1 MHLLMLITTWEAV
14 TGKGWRFALNT
25 HPIHHEFKNQ
35 YYPRVFQNLKG
46 LVVYIL
52 LPALTKPNYMGHIWT
67 NYGIDMVQ
75 PMGHIWEVYGF
86 GMAWLPS

>member
-1 MHLLMLITTWEAV
+1 M
-14 TGKGWRFALNT
+14 
-25 HPIHHEFKNQ
+25 
-35 YYPRVFQNLKG
+35 NLGEKTNS
-46 LVVYIL
+46 
-52 LPALTKPNYMGHIWT
+52 ALTKPNYMGHIWT

>member
-1 MHLLMLITTWEAV
+1 VINENFHADWLRLGDHNMHD
-14 TGKGWRFALNT
+14 N
-25 HPIHHEFKNQ
+25 
-35 YYPRVFQNLKG
+35 NLKW
-46 LVVYIL
+46 LVYINDQASHFSKYVTKKCVIFYF
-52 LPALTKPNYMGHIWT
+52 PTLTKPNYMGHIWT

>member
-1 MHLLMLITTWEAV
+1 MYSGEYDACDV
-14 TGKGWRFALNT
+14 TLSVY
-25 HPIHHEFKNQ
+25 PHHASLKNM
-35 YYPRVFQNLKG
+35 PDHG
-46 LVVYIL
+46 
-52 LPALTKPNYMGHIWT
+52 ALTKPNYMGHIWT